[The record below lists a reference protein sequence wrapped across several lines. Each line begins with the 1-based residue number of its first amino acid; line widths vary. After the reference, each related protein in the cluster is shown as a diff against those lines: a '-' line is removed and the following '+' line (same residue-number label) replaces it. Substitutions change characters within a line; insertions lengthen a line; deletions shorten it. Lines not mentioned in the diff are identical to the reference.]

1 MKINS
6 NIPADKALGFE
17 IYHFAWNPRKEVDM
31 IDKYCDMG
39 FMNHFQ
45 LPGDDY
51 DSKCEKSPPRAEN
64 SGFTRRI

>member
-17 IYHFAWNPRKEVDM
+17 IYHFAWNPRKKVDM

-39 FMNHFQ
+39 LRLKQ
-45 LPGDDY
+45 SLPY
-51 DSKCEKSPPRAEN
+51 RFTARKSL
-64 SGFTRRI
+64 